1 MTYLN
6 ELKDGDRVSAVYL
19 CKKAATLMTKNGKE
33 YMSLTLMDKTANTDA
48 KIWDPNS
55 EGIGDFDELDY
66 IHVSGDVTVFNGAI
80 QINIRRLRRAEDNEY
95 IPSDYLPMSPFDN
108 DGMYNQLKNVVD
120 TVKNPY
126 LNSLL
131 KSFFVEDE
139 EFIEDFRK
147 CSAAKTVHHSFV
159 GGLMQHTLAVT
170 RLCKFYTKAY
180 AGLDHDLLIS
190 AAMLHDIGKVREL
203 SRFPENDYTDDG
215 QLLGHIYMGAEMI
228 ASRAGGIEG
237 FPPRLLSE
245 LQHCILAHHG
255 ELEFGSPKTPELIE
269 AYALHMADNTDA
281 KIETFIEAT
290 GGKER
295 DKWLGMNRPLGANIR
310 RTSEW
315 TQEAGKTDGS

>member
-6 ELKDGDRVSAVYL
+6 ELKDGDRVSAIYL
-19 CKKAATLMTKNGKE
+19 CKKAATLTTKNGKE

-48 KIWDPNS
+48 KIWEPNS

-66 IHVSGDVTVFNGAI
+66 IFVSGDVTVFNGAI
-80 QINIRRLRRAEDNEY
+80 QVNIRRLRKAEDNEY
-95 IPSDYLPMSPFDN
+95 DPREYLPMSPLDN
-108 DGMYNQLKNVVD
+108 DGMYNQLQNVID

-131 KSFFVEDE
+131 KSFFVEDTD
-139 EFIEDFRK
+139 FIEAFRK

-170 RLCKFYTKAY
+170 RLCKLYTKAY
-180 AGLDHDLLIS
+180 PVLDHDLLIS
-190 AAMLHDIGKVREL
+190 SAMLHDIGKIKEL
-203 SRFPENDYTDDG
+203 SQFPENDYTDDG

-228 ASRAGGIEG
+228 ASRVSQIEG
-237 FPPRLLSE
+237 FPPKLLSE

-269 AYALHMADNTDA
+269 AFALHMADNTDA
-281 KIETFIEAT
+281 KLETFSEAVQ
-290 GGKER
+290 GKDA
-295 DKWLGMNRPLGANIR
+295 DKWLGINRPLGGNIR
-310 RTSEW
+310 RTSKW
-315 TQEAGKTDGS
+315 TPSEENG

>member
-6 ELKDGDRVSAVYL
+6 ELKDGDRISSVYL
-19 CKKAATLMTKNGKE
+19 CKKAATLMTKTGKE

-55 EGIGDFDELDY
+55 EGIGEFQELDY
-66 IHVSGDVTVFNGAI
+66 IYISGDVTVFNGTI
-80 QINIRRLRRAEDNEY
+80 QINIRRLRKAEENEY
-95 IPSDYLPMSPFDN
+95 DPKDYLPMSPFDN
-108 DGMYNQLKNVVD
+108 DTMYSQLKNVID

-126 LNSLL
+126 LNKLL
-131 KSFFVEDE
+131 KSFF
-139 EFIEDFRK
+139 IEDPDFVESFRK

-159 GGLMQHTLAVT
+159 GGLMQHTLTVT
-170 RLCKFYTKAY
+170 RLCKIYTKAY
-180 AGLDHDLLIS
+180 VGLDHDLLIT
-190 AAMLHDIGKVREL
+190 AALLHDIGKVKEL
-203 SRFPENDYTDDG
+203 SQFPENDYTDDG

-228 ASRAGGIEG
+228 SYHAKEIED
-237 FPPRLLSE
+237 FPSKLLSE

-281 KIETFIEAT
+281 KLETFIEAVQ
-290 GGKER
+290 GKER
-295 DKWLGMNRPLGANIR
+295 DKWLGINRPLGGNIR

-315 TQEAGKTDGS
+315 TVKEDAST